1 MCFIF
6 FFSKRNKHQIIAK
19 KKGEKKM
26 VKCGVKEENSE
37 EFLDSQTPFGERK
50 RLSSMLH
57 LCCFLAYLFSLQQK
71 MFIATK
77 KIVAIILESLQ

>member
-1 MCFIF
+1 
-6 FFSKRNKHQIIAK
+6 
-19 KKGEKKM
+19 M